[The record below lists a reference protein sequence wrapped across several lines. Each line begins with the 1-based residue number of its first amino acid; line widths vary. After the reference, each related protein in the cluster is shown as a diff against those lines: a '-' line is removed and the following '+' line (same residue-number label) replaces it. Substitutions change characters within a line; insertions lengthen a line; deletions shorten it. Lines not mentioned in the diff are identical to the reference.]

1 MMEEFNENDIDI
13 VINELLEKGLIEV
26 YGLESETGELT
37 YRITEKCKEEFPE
50 LFEEHFSFINS
61 LAFEL
66 WKSGHIEMK
75 FDEDGSPMV
84 MLKDLDY
91 YNEVFPKV
99 SQEERTFLEN
109 MIYFETHKD
118 DII

>member
-1 MMEEFNENDIDI
+1 MIDEFDERDIDI
-13 VINELLEKGLIEV
+13 LMNELLEKGLIEI
-26 YGLESETGELT
+26 YGIESETEEFT

-50 LFEEHFSFINS
+50 LFQEHFSFINS
-61 LAFEL
+61 LAFKL
-66 WKSGHIEMK
+66 WTSGYIEMQ

-91 YNEVFPKV
+91 YNEIFPKV

-109 MIYFETHKD
+109 MIYFEANKG

>member
-1 MMEEFNENDIDI
+1 
-13 VINELLEKGLIEV
+13 
-26 YGLESETGELT
+26 
-37 YRITEKCKEEFPE
+37 
-50 LFEEHFSFINS
+50 
-61 LAFEL
+61 
-66 WKSGHIEMK
+66 
-75 FDEDGSPMV
+75 MV